1 MFPECSPI
9 ASPWLDDVIDTA
21 VILAAGMAT
30 RLDNVLTDR
39 PKGFLE
45 LGALPIVEESVLR
58 LRRAGVRTIII
69 VTGHL
74 NQHYEGLA
82 RRYPQTIK
90 TVHNEK
96 FETSGSMYSLYR
108 ARDELSGSPFLLLES
123 DLIYEP
129 RALGVLLDGPP
140 DSVLLSGPTSGGDE
154 VFVETRDGRLV
165 TMSKDR
171 AAFRT
176 EPAGELVGI
185 SRISPELFDIMLD
198 YSEEAFRSTL
208 MVCYETDCLVAAG
221 QRRPIQCP
229 VVDGLLWAEIDDSSH
244 LSRARIE
251 IYPRLP
257 PV

>member
-9 ASPWLDDVIDTA
+9 VSLRLGDVIDTA

-129 RALGVLLDGPP
+129 RALTVLLDGPA
-140 DSVLLSGPTSGGDE
+140 DSVLLSGATGGGDE
-154 VFVETRDGRLV
+154 VYVETHAGRLV
-165 TMSKDR
+165 AMSKDPS
-171 AAFRT
+171 ALGS

-185 SRISPELFDIMLD
+185 SRISPELFDIMVD
-198 YSEEAFRSTL
+198 YSEDLFRSTL
-208 MVCYETDCLVAAG
+208 MVCYETDGLVAAG
-221 QRRPIQCP
+221 QRRPIQCS
-229 VVDGLLWAEIDDSSH
+229 VVDDLVWAEIDDSSQ
-244 LSRARIE
+244 LKRARIE

-257 PV
+257 SV